1 MEPIYKQIRRNGKNI
16 TIDTR
21 TGQEVGPGEGMLKP
35 VVDQLRTVVDG
46 TLLNNTITQGRTL
59 LSDIN
64 NVLSPIS
71 FFSDTAVD
79 EYGRPLTRAQ
89 AGEARSRSERHKEI
103 YKTAP
108 QTPQVKKLLS
118 NLGTEETNQTKKSKT
133 TMWGDGGSA
142 LAAMI
147 PVTSQQARGEQL
159 QQERDSEGLT
169 PMQQWAK
176 KYKDT
181 LAPKVKEGQSGFK
194 EIDAYFK
201 AQDMSIDEPGG
212 RITPVEMLQKMSGGQ
227 EVVIGPDGISD
238 PTPIK
243 PEIASTPRQKDTPDI
258 NNPVPASKEKADQYL
273 QSFLPGTPTLTT
285 SFNQSQGNLPVS
297 DYLSTDKPVGANYMR
312 FGEDPEVT
320 KAVMNLFPDLPNSQ
334 NPFSRDYNPNV
345 FID

>member
-1 MEPIYKQIRRNGKNI
+1 MSTSMSRNNPPKREDYSNKASYEYAMRQYNERYPTPKDGALNWNQTK
-16 TIDTR
+16 R
-21 TGQEVGPGEGMLKP
+21 W
-35 VVDQLRTVVDG
+35 DG
-46 TLLNNTITQGRTL
+46 TKWNDVNVINRGQRAKLSGKTVYADGQGNWRSLAGLDVIGSRQSEGQILGTY
-59 LSDIN
+59 
-64 NVLSPIS
+64 NVK
-71 FFSDTAVD
+71 T
-79 EYGRPLTRAQ
+79 
-89 AGEARSRSERHKEI
+89 
-103 YKTAP
+103 KTAP
-108 QTPQVKKLLS
+108 KTPGFQ
-118 NLGTEETNQTKKSKT
+118 
-133 TMWGDGGSA
+133 DDPA
-142 LAAMI
+142 LAALI
-147 PVTSQQARGEQL
+147 PDRP

-297 DYLSTDKPVGANYMR
+297 DYLSTDKLVGANYMR

-320 KAVMNLFPDLPNSQ
+320 KAVFNL
-334 NPFSRDYNPNV
+334 NPELETDYARGYSRDYNAYRFV
-345 FID
+345 D